1 MTPTRL
7 ILVRHGEP
15 DACVHRRCYGR
26 LDPALSDEG
35 RDQVR
40 RVRHWLAESV
50 ADGIYSSPL
59 QRALES
65 ATLLAGGAALVTV
78 DDRLREID
86 FGICEGL
93 TYKEIKERDPDLFAD
108 WMRRPTEVTFPG
120 GETCAAMAV
129 RVREALADVR
139 RARSHETTIVV
150 SHGGVN
156 RIALADALAMPLAAM
171 FRLGQEYGCI
181 NIVDYFGDQPVVRL
195 VNFHLRH
202 LARTSH
208 GRSVRL

>member
-15 DACVHRRCYGR
+15 DACVHGRCYGR
-26 LDPALSDEG
+26 LDPALSPEG
-35 RDQVR
+35 REQVR
-40 RVRHWLAESV
+40 RAIRWLSESA

-59 QRALES
+59 KRALES
-65 ATLLAGGAALVTV
+65 ATLLAGEAAVTI

-86 FGICEGL
+86 FGTCEGL
-93 TYKEIKERDPDLFAD
+93 TYKEIEERDPDLFAA
-108 WMRRPTEVTFPG
+108 WMQRPTDVTFPG
-120 GETCAAMAV
+120 GETCVAMAA

-156 RIALADALAMPLAAM
+156 RVALADALAMPLAAM
-171 FRLGQEYGCI
+171 FRLGQDYGCI
-181 NIVDYFGDQPVVRL
+181 NIVDYFGDRPVVRL
-195 VNFHLRH
+195 VNLHSPHLC
-202 LARTSH
+202 
-208 GRSVRL
+208 